1 MPKKIILL
9 GSTGSIGQKALEV
22 IEDFPDEF
30 ELTGISAHSNIKL
43 LQRHCEKFKPK
54 SVCISNPVYAEM
66 LKENNINGSRLHAG
80 SEGLREMVRNTEA
93 DLVINS
99 IVGAAGLLPT
109 LDAIETGKDIALSNK
124 ESLVV
129 AGELVMSEVEKYGVQ
144 IFPIDSE
151 HSAIWQ
157 CLRGEKKKE
166 IKRIILTV
174 SGGPFL
180 KREADTFYS
189 ITVEEALNHPNWKMG
204 NKITIDSSTLM
215 NKGLEVIETHWLFGI
230 QPENIDVVT
239 HEQSI
244 VHSMVEFIDGSIKSQ
259 MGIPDMKI
267 PVQFAMTYPD
277 RFPGKIDNNSFFSR
291 MKLTFEPPDEE
302 KFPCLN
308 IAYRA
313 LEAGGTAPAAMN
325 AANEVAVELFLN
337 RKIKFTEIPELIDRT
352 LQDHK
357 ITHKPTIQDYMD
369 ADKWA
374 RSVTQE
380 KVMA

>member
-1 MPKKIILL
+1 
-9 GSTGSIGQKALEV
+9 
-22 IEDFPDEF
+22 
-30 ELTGISAHSNIKL
+30 
-43 LQRHCEKFKPK
+43 
-54 SVCISNPVYAEM
+54 
-66 LKENNINGSRLHAG
+66 
-80 SEGLREMVRNTEA
+80 
-93 DLVINS
+93 
-99 IVGAAGLLPT
+99 
-109 LDAIETGKDIALSNK
+109 
-124 ESLVV
+124 
-129 AGELVMSEVEKYGVQ
+129 
-144 IFPIDSE
+144 
-151 HSAIWQ
+151 
-157 CLRGEKKKE
+157 
-166 IKRIILTV
+166 
-174 SGGPFL
+174 
-180 KREADTFYS
+180 
-189 ITVEEALNHPNWKMG
+189 NWKMG
-204 NKITIDSSTLM
+204 NKVTIDSSTLM
-215 NKGLEVIETHWLFGI
+215 NKGLEVIEAHWLFGI
-230 QPENIDVVT
+230 QPEKIDVVT

-277 RFPGKIDNNSFFSR
+277 RFPGKIDNISFFSR